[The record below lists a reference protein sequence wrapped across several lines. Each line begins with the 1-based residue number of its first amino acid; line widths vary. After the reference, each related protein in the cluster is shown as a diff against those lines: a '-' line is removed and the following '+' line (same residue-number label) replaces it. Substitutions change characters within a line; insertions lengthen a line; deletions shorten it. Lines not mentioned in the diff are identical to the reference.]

1 MPRHFVFDENLYPYN
16 KNKSI
21 NLLSKANPVT
31 LLSNLNLS
39 SASSFF
45 FSAGE
50 TLTSTI
56 LSNLNIVS
64 SSGLKHDHYV
74 ALGSPARDITQP

>member
-1 MPRHFVFDENLYPYN
+1 VPRHVVFDENLYPYN

-21 NLLSKANPVT
+21 NLSSKANLVT
-31 LLSNLNLS
+31 LPSNLNLS
-39 SASSFF
+39 SASSF

-74 ALGSPARDITQP
+74 ALGSPTRDITQP